1 MSRTSA
7 DPPDDGQR
15 DSSATQVDRIVDIL
29 EFLAR
34 SARPRSLGEVAE
46 AMEASKPTTH
56 RLLAALARRGYASH
70 DAEAGE
76 YRIGIR
82 CFELGSLWA
91 ASLDLRQLASPHL
104 HRLNTAT
111 QETVHLA
118 IYDHGDVVY
127 IDKIESPL
135 PIVASSFVGRR
146 CPASCVATGRVL
158 LAYQPERELS
168 RVLEG
173 PLPRFTDA
181 TVTDPAALRELLDE
195 VRRTGAG
202 VNHGSLRD
210 GVGGV
215 AVAVRDRTGMV
226 VASVGVC
233 LPKIRF
239 GPDRFETLRSE
250 VAIAGRAISSDLG
263 YIDPVAVSGAASLA
277 AADLPQA
284 GTAR

>member
-1 MSRTSA
+1 MSGTSA
-7 DPPDDGQR
+7 DALDDGQR
-15 DSSATQVDRIVDIL
+15 GSSARQSDRIFDIL

-46 AMEASKPTTH
+46 AVKAPKPTTH
-56 RLLAALARRGYASH
+56 RILSALVRRGYASH
-70 DAEAGE
+70 DAAAGE
-76 YRIGIR
+76 YGIGIR

-104 HRLNTAT
+104 RSLNTAT

-146 CPASCVATGRVL
+146 SPASCVATGRVL

-173 PLPRFTDA
+173 ALPRFTDA
-181 TVTDPAALRELLDE
+181 TVTDPAALRELLDQ

-202 VNHGSLRD
+202 VNHGALRD

-215 AVAVRDRTGMV
+215 AVAVRDRTGVV

-233 LPKIRF
+233 LPEIRF
-239 GPDRFETLRSE
+239 GPDRFETLLGE
-250 VAIAGRAISSDLG
+250 VVRAGRAISADLG
-263 YIDPVAVSGAASLA
+263 YVHPAAVVARTAIPVAAE
-277 AADLPQA
+277 
-284 GTAR
+284 